1 MRTATVSV
9 SFTLS
14 SATAIVIIIIII
26 IIIIVVVVVVITL
39 RRVLSLCYK
48 IAFSFVAVVA
58 DTGKKFNVFAASNQ
72 ACIKRGAILGTNG
85 DDL

>member
-26 IIIIVVVVVVITL
+26 IIVVVVVVITL

-48 IAFSFVAVVA
+48 CFLVCRRRC
-58 DTGKKFNVFAASNQ
+58 GYWKKIQRVRSQ
-72 ACIKRGAILGTNG
+72 
-85 DDL
+85 

>member
-48 IAFSFVAVVA
+48 CFLVCRRRC
-58 DTGKKFNVFAASNQ
+58 GYWKKIQRVRSQ
-72 ACIKRGAILGTNG
+72 
-85 DDL
+85 